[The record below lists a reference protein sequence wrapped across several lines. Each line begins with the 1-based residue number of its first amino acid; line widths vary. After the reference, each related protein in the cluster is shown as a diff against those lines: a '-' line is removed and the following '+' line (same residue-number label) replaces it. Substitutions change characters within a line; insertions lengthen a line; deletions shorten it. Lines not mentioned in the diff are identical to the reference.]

1 MSAVGSDVW
10 LVIAITVI
18 ALGIAA
24 WLWRRLPPRAAAAAV
39 SLLAGALGAGALSL
53 QDDPGPADWIVGL
66 SLLVVFAPVHCR
78 FAFGP
83 PGRPPGASRVVAAA
97 GDGA

>member
-10 LVIAITVI
+10 LVIAGTVI
-18 ALGIAA
+18 ALGMAA
-24 WLWRRLPPRAAAAAV
+24 WLWRRLPPRPAVAAV
-39 SLLAGALGAGALSL
+39 SLLAGALGVGALLL
-53 QDDPGPADWIVGL
+53 QDDPRPADWIIGL
-66 SLLVVFAPVHCR
+66 SLLVAFAPVHCR